1 MRYCILYIML
11 LFCIGAG
18 AQDDRRFIRE
28 GNKFYRSKN
37 YDKAEVMYRKAVA
50 RNKTNPQ
57 AWYNLG
63 CALMMQEED
72 QDSVAISC
80 FLKSDS
86 LETNKLRR
94 SMAYH
99 NIGVIHQN
107 RAVQFAKRN
116 MTNECYQSYSKAI
129 AAYKQ
134 SLRFNPKDDETRYN
148 LALCQKMIPKGS
160 TDGQGDQQQE
170 KQEQQQDRQQ
180 QQQDKSQ
187 EKQEQEK
194 QQPKEGMSKEN
205 AEQLLE
211 AAQQQEQATQQRLQ
225 KAAMQQRPRKVE
237 KNW

>member
-1 MRYCILYIML
+1 MRLCVLYIMFFSCL
-11 LFCIGAG
+11 CAA
-18 AQDDRRFIRE
+18 AQADRQFIRE
-28 GNKFYRSKN
+28 GNKYYRQKN
-37 YDKAEVMYRKAVA
+37 FDKAEVMYRKAVA
-50 RNKTNPQ
+50 ANKNNPQ
-57 AWYNLG
+57 AVYNLG

-72 QDSVAISC
+72 QDSVAISY
-80 FLKSDS
+80 FLKADS

-107 RAVQFAKRN
+107 RAVSFAKNN
-116 MTNECYQSYSKAI
+116 MTNECTESYRKAI

-148 LALCQKMIPKGS
+148 LALCQKMMPKGS
-160 TDGQGDQQQE
+160 SGGGNNQQQ
-170 KQEQQQDRQQ
+170 QQQQQQQQDRQQ
-180 QQQDKSQ
+180 DKQQQDK
-187 EKQEQEK
+187 
-194 QQPKEGMSKEN
+194 QQHKDGMSKEN

-211 AAQQQEQATQQRLQ
+211 AAQQQEKATQQRLQ